1 MKQSAFTSEY
11 DSALMPALVGDP
23 MLNAPLDAVID
34 ALPPAHRFEQSLL
47 NLLREAVYSYYFA
60 KHASPALASISSEQH
75 GSLKAAIDV
84 VRTSLVKQAVIG
96 IATTIDLTTGRT
108 MSLPDAL
115 RALTTDLKKR
125 LSQTP
130 DDETRA
136 AAELV
141 QHIRA
146 GTNADTVL
154 SLKYVRHLRN
164 KWASHSSLDR
174 TVDNWADADAEI
186 NFVLLEDALVRMVNA
201 FQDLGTL
208 VSMSQDLRD
217 IEAQGRTGEL
227 LPDGTAEFRA
237 TISWSGAAAIAL
249 VAREEAKKSATA
261 LAGRLA

>member
-1 MKQSAFTSEY
+1 M
-11 DSALMPALVGDP
+11 
-23 MLNAPLDAVID
+23 
-34 ALPPAHRFEQSLL
+34 
-47 NLLREAVYSYYFA
+47 YSYYFA
-60 KHASPALASISSEQH
+60 KQASPALASISADQH
-75 GSLKAAIDV
+75 GSLKAAIDL

-115 RALTTDLKKR
+115 NALTTDLENR
-125 LSQTP
+125 RSQTP

-146 GTNADTVL
+146 TTNADTVL
-154 SLKYVRHLRN
+154 SLKYVRHL

-174 TVDNWADADAEI
+174 TVDNWADADAEV

-208 VSMSQDLRD
+208 VPMSQDLRD
-217 IEAQGRTGEL
+217 IEAQGRTAEL
-227 LPDGTAEFRA
+227 LPDGTAVFRA

-249 VAREEAKKSATA
+249 VIREEAKKSAIA
-261 LAGRLA
+261 LADRLA